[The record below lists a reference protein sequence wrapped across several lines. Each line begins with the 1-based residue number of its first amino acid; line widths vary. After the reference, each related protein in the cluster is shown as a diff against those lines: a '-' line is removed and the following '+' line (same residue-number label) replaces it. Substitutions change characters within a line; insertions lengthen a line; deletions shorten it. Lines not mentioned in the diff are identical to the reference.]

1 MNYDDLNNII
11 AETERF
17 LKKAKTLRECT
28 ESSIKKKDGH
38 YQKFGHDAGVYKG
51 CQQSKTRAAVKRAA
65 IDLKN
70 VLTLCNKAG
79 E

>member
-28 ESSIKKKDGH
+28 ESSVKKKDGH
-38 YQKFGHDAGVYKG
+38 YQKFGYDAGVESFRG
-51 CQQSKTRAAVKRAA
+51 SKTRAAVKRSA

-79 E
+79 K